1 MLSNIYKYRPVHSKK
16 NPIASIVLTLKMG
29 QYLMKLLG
37 KLGGLLFGT
46 WCMYGSG
53 PPFPGSAIPRVR
65 HSRGP
70 PCSPLIPFK
79 IVSFRA

>member
-16 NPIASIVLTLKMG
+16 NPNASIVLTLKMG

-46 WCMYGSG
+46 WCMYGYR
-53 PPFPGSAIPRVR
+53 PAIPGVR

-70 PCSPLIPFK
+70 PFPRSTMFTAYSVQNC
-79 IVSFRA
+79 VV